1 MFISSNF
8 SRYLVMLCELRQA
21 GLDLLGPSLLSP
33 GRVGIS
39 AVMWFSV
46 PQDFL
51 DGLLWR
57 TFCESVA
64 RVGASAAC
72 QGDGL
77 TAHIDCDQ
85 EIDFGVTRDPGFV
98 TSERLNY
105 FLLFILRE
113 PTQRGVLK

>member
-1 MFISSNF
+1 MVSFGERF
-8 SRYLVMLCELRQA
+8 VSRLRASVLQ
-21 GLDLLGPSLLSP
+21 LL
-33 GRVGIS
+33 
-39 AVMWFSV
+39 
-46 PQDFL
+46 
-51 DGLLWR
+51 
-57 TFCESVA
+57 TK
-64 RVGASAAC
+64 
-72 QGDGL
+72 GDGL

>member
-1 MFISSNF
+1 MCSPLPRIGLRFGVFISSNF

-64 RVGASAAC
+64 RVGA
-72 QGDGL
+72 
-77 TAHIDCDQ
+77 
-85 EIDFGVTRDPGFV
+85 
-98 TSERLNY
+98 
-105 FLLFILRE
+105 
-113 PTQRGVLK
+113 